1 MPPINASMFISM
13 FQPPYNPTL
22 IYPSFQRLVIKMI
35 SSRIYSRGYAKH
47 PCTQSACCQ
56 GFAVG
61 PSQRYPFEGAAV
73 IRILLIAFDD
83 EFHSSRGGLQPRLTL
98 ISISKKETT
107 LSRPPLPD

>member
-61 PSQRYPFEGAAV
+61 PSQRYLRVQGNLVTE
-73 IRILLIAFDD
+73 
-83 EFHSSRGGLQPRLTL
+83 SSSSYQNITDY
-98 ISISKKETT
+98 T
-107 LSRPPLPD
+107 

>member
-61 PSQRYPFEGAAV
+61 PSQRYGCTD
-73 IRILLIAFDD
+73 IRSQGILVCMIIKYM
-83 EFHSSRGGLQPRLTL
+83 GIP
-98 ISISKKETT
+98 
-107 LSRPPLPD
+107 

>member
-61 PSQRYPFEGAAV
+61 PSQRYPLPRPSLCCQPINVCLKSIWEKNRNVVFI
-73 IRILLIAFDD
+73 IRII
-83 EFHSSRGGLQPRLTL
+83 
-98 ISISKKETT
+98 
-107 LSRPPLPD
+107 

>member
-61 PSQRYPFEGAAV
+61 PSQRYRCYGWVYEGSPLNWKTA
-73 IRILLIAFDD
+73 
-83 EFHSSRGGLQPRLTL
+83 QTL
-98 ISISKKETT
+98 FQYSDWFWHGRNSM
-107 LSRPPLPD
+107 PPLWKKC